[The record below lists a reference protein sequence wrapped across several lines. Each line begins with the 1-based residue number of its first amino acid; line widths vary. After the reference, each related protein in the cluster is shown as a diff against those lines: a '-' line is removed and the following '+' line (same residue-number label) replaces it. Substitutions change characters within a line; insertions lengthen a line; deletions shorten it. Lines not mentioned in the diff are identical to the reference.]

1 MNRTLKYLMI
11 TDIFYFTGFGLIAPI
26 VAIFIKEDLTG
37 GTIFAAGIATTLF
50 ILVKSVVQLPFSKYV
65 DKHDNKLLW
74 LKIGY
79 GLIIFNPFIYL
90 LADHINYIYLAEVIH
105 GIGSGIA
112 FPAWLGLWSTH
123 LDKGHES
130 FEWSLYSTVVGLGA
144 AATAGIGA
152 AMAQYLGFTVTFL
165 FVGIMAICSF
175 ITLFFLEKKVENPK
189 KSSAK
194 QYHIRRKTV
203 NNHTFK

>member
-1 MNRTLKYLMI
+1 MI